1 VKWSRLFIAR
11 KSRSR
16 PSTELARTA
25 RFVARFVPLI
35 GLLGA
40 LTIVPASASAV
51 ALTEVGNFDRPTFV
65 TSDPGDPDR
74 LFVVEQRGRIQLIED
89 GSTTTFLDIRTIF
102 DELNHSFDESGLWSM
117 AFSPDY
123 ASSEL
128 FYVAYSGVDDP
139 DTAGDESGDWHI
151 AEFEADDDTADAASR
166 RDVLTVEYP
175 PSQYHYGGQLQF
187 GSDGYLYASIGDGG
201 PNGDPAGNAQNL
213 SVPLGKIVRIDPR
226 GAGPGDYTVPA
237 DNPFADTPGCADGC
251 DEIWSYGLRN
261 PWRFSFDRLTGD
273 LVIGDVGF
281 DDREEVDFE
290 TGPDPGRGANFGWNC
305 REGTHQFST
314 VPPCDATDDL
324 TEPTFEYQHLNGSC
338 AITGGYVVRDR
349 SLGDLYGRYLYA
361 DFCVGE
367 LRSLDLLSSPAQD
380 RSEGLCLAFPISF
393 GEDSA
398 GRIYVT
404 SLQGAVYRLTDTGA
418 TGACPQDVQPPPSPE
433 SPPASQLPLPSLP
446 SNASAV
452 VRPRFARTLSLSYS
466 AKRPRFRGRLASPV
480 PACTAAQQVALYE
493 KRKGTDLNLGSRETT
508 AKGAYRLRGKEQ
520 EKGDEFYAEFER
532 SSSPGG
538 TCLAARSKA
547 IKVG

>member
-1 VKWSRLFIAR
+1 VRSARRFTPFIGV
-11 KSRSR
+11 
-16 PSTELARTA
+16 LA
-25 RFVARFVPLI
+25 V
-35 GLLGA
+35 
-40 LTIVPASASAV
+40 LTVLPASASAV
-51 ALTEVGNFDRPTFV
+51 ALTEVGSFDRPTFV

-74 LFVVEQRGRIQLIED
+74 LFVVEQRGRIQLIEH
-89 GSTTTFLDIRTIF
+89 GSTTTFLDIRSIL
-102 DELNHSFDESGLWSM
+102 DVLNSSFDEQGLWSM

-139 DTAGDESGDWHI
+139 DTAEDEAGDWHI
-151 AEFEADDDTADAASR
+151 AEFEADGDTADAASR
-166 RDVLTVEYP
+166 REVLTVEYP

-187 GSDGYLYASIGDGG
+187 GPDGHLYASIGDGG

-213 SVPLGKIVRIDPR
+213 SVLLGKIVRIDPR

-237 DNPFADTPGCADGC
+237 GNPFADTPGCADGC
-251 DEIWSYGLRN
+251 DEIWSFGLRN

-273 LVIGDVGF
+273 LAIGDVGF

-290 TGPDPGRGANFGWNC
+290 TAPDPGRGANFGWNC

-314 VPPCDATDDL
+314 LPPCDAPNDL
-324 TEPTFEYQHLNGSC
+324 AEPVFEYQHSNGNCS
-338 AITGGYVVRDR
+338 ITGGYVVRDR

-380 RSEGLCLAFPISF
+380 RSEGLCLPFPISF

-404 SLQGAVYRLTDTGA
+404 SLHGAVYRVTDAGG
-418 TGACPQDVQPPPSPE
+418 TGACPHDAQPPPSPKN
-433 SPPASQLPLPSLP
+433 PPASQPPPPPLPSDGAAAGP
-446 SNASAV
+446 
-452 VRPRFARTLSLSYS
+452 PEFTRTLSLSYS
-466 AKRPRFRGRLASPV
+466 AKRPGFRGRLASPA
-480 PACTAAQQVALYE
+480 PACVAAQRVAVYE
-493 KRKGTDLNLGSRETT
+493 KRKGRDRKLGSRETT
-508 AKGAYRLRGKEQ
+508 AKGVYSLRGEEQ
-520 EKGDEFYAEFER
+520 QKGEEFYAEVKR
-532 SSSPGG
+532 SRSTDG
-538 TCLAARSKA
+538 TCLPARSKA